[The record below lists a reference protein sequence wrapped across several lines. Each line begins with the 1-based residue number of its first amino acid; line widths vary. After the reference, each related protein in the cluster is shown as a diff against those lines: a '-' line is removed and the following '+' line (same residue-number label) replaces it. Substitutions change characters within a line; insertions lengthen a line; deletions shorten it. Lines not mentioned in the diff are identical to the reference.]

1 MGHFVSKRG
10 ELFGA
15 SWGLILYSISRASF
29 DRRLTSMGKTTP
41 EIREASPGR
50 LQQTTVE
57 LLPSLKLWSSLAL
70 RSLQDA
76 MAPESQLI
84 ASSIGYFTLFSLF
97 PLALLVI
104 AIASNWLDPMM
115 AETRIVAEM
124 EFVVPGL
131 NSMLGE
137 NLQNLARARGP
148 VTGIAALMLIWSA
161 SSVFNVVT
169 RAMDRIWGAD
179 INHRRSVWR
188 HRTLAVIMVL
198 IITTLLLV
206 ASTIEG
212 TILTI
217 LNTLLPSGLAEI
229 GPFTT
234 RFWAVFLNVLL
245 FTLLYYFVPHVKIGW
260 REVLPGAVMAGV
272 LWQIAKQ
279 LFLHFVSNYLSRS
292 NLVYGSVGT
301 IIAFL
306 TWTYISSLILL
317 FGAYFN
323 RYMAGVTQTPKAVD

>member
-1 MGHFVSKRG
+1 M
-10 ELFGA
+10 
-15 SWGLILYSISRASF
+15 
-29 DRRLTSMGKTTP
+29 T
-41 EIREASPGR
+41 
-50 LQQTTVE
+50 E
-57 LLPSLKLWSSLAL
+57 LLPSLKSWGGLAL

-76 MAPESQLI
+76 LAPESQLI

-104 AIASNWLDPMM
+104 AIASNWLDPLL

-131 NSMLGE
+131 DSMLGE

-217 LNTLLPSGLAEI
+217 LNTLLPSGLAGI

-245 FTLLYYFVPHVKIGW
+245 FTLLYYFVPHVKVGW
-260 REVLPGAVMAGV
+260 REVMPGAIMAGI
-272 LWQIAKQ
+272 LWQMAKQ
-279 LFLHFVSNYLSRS
+279 LFLYFVSNYLSRS

-323 RYMAGVTQTPKAVD
+323 RYVAGASQTSQMAD

>member
-1 MGHFVSKRG
+1 
-10 ELFGA
+10 
-15 SWGLILYSISRASF
+15 
-29 DRRLTSMGKTTP
+29 MGKTTP
-41 EIREASPGR
+41 EIRESPLGR

-57 LLPSLKLWSSLAL
+57 LLPSIKLWSSLAL

-104 AIASNWLDPMM
+104 AIASNWLDPLL

-217 LNTLLPSGLAEI
+217 LNTLLPSSLAGI

-260 REVLPGAVMAGV
+260 REVLPGAIMAGV

-323 RYMAGVTQTPKAVD
+323 RYMAGVTQTLKTAD